1 MALCESQPRRF
12 CCMIGNM
19 AEPIRAND
27 NEPSATAGDSLR
39 AIAIRPDL
47 HPGLAQWLRD
57 HAAPFDA
64 IDSTVMTAGTDR
76 DG

>member
-1 MALCESQPRRF
+1 MA
-12 CCMIGNM
+12 
-19 AEPIRAND
+19 APIRPHAND
-27 NEPSATAGDSLR
+27 NNDQARPTAGDSLR
-39 AIAIRPDL
+39 ATAARPDL

-64 IDSTVMTAGTDR
+64 IDATVMTAGTDR